1 MNYIACNQY
10 RPFEP
15 IESDGPN
22 HVTLAK
28 LLSGYRELV
37 ADLGGNP
44 ESLLNG
50 VGLTGGDLEDPF
62 ALIPVRAIGQLLEDS
77 AALLGCPDFGMRI
90 AERQTLEGI
99 MQPLDRLC
107 RTAPSVRDAL
117 QCCSQHMAA
126 YNSGLVMDVD
136 AQGLGDDDFDT
147 DELCSVEHRGL
158 HMVDF
163 KLLNGLSL
171 FPQFMEQLLLMTHK
185 CIVELSAG
193 FAKSRMIWFSHL
205 AISPPVAYAR
215 RFNSV
220 IRFGQE
226 YDAILFSDNDLE
238 TTIAGSNQDL
248 FAAEAHLASRLF
260 PVREKEIDAQVRQA
274 VFQALT
280 RSEECNRQFIARRL
294 GFQER
299 TLNRHL
305 HKKGTSFEAIRDEVR
320 RNLAYRYL
328 ARADL
333 TLSDIAGRLGYSEL
347 AVLSRCCQ
355 RWFGSSPRQVR
366 QSLVAARLNADTGGK
381 LRPAKSARSQHDRL
395 PEMKTRWPS
404 GAAFRARQPISML

>member
-1 MNYIACNQY
+1 
-10 RPFEP
+10 
-15 IESDGPN
+15 
-22 HVTLAK
+22 
-28 LLSGYRELV
+28 
-37 ADLGGNP
+37 
-44 ESLLNG
+44 
-50 VGLTGGDLEDPF
+50 
-62 ALIPVRAIGQLLEDS
+62 
-77 AALLGCPDFGMRI
+77 
-90 AERQTLEGI
+90 
-99 MQPLDRLC
+99 
-107 RTAPSVRDAL
+107 
-117 QCCSQHMAA
+117 
-126 YNSGLVMDVD
+126 
-136 AQGLGDDDFDT
+136 
-147 DELCSVEHRGL
+147 
-158 HMVDF
+158 
-163 KLLNGLSL
+163 
-171 FPQFMEQLLLMTHK
+171 MEQLLLMTHK
-185 CIVELSAG
+185 CIVDLSAG

-226 YDAILFSDNDLE
+226 YDAILFSQNDLE
-238 TTIAGSNQDL
+238 TTIAGSNQDM

-260 PVREKEIDAQVRQA
+260 PAREKEIDSQVRQA

-280 RSEECNRQFIARRL
+280 RSDECNRQSIARRL

-355 RWFGSSPRQVR
+355 RWFGSSPRQLR
-366 QSLVAARLNADTGGK
+366 QSLVAARLNADSGGK
-381 LRPAKSARSQHDRL
+381 LRPEKSARPQHDRL
-395 PEMKTRWPS
+395 PEMKNRWPS